1 MQVFRPFVPETD
13 KGNDLIFSMIVEP
26 IVMTT
31 ANTTVTG
38 ITISAV
44 NINNIKYKSLE
55 REKGMQI

>member
-1 MQVFRPFVPETD
+1 
-13 KGNDLIFSMIVEP
+13 MIVKP

-44 NINNIKYKSLE
+44 NINHIKYKSLE
-55 REKGMQI
+55 REKGIQI